1 MRHSILV
8 KFLTVLLAAG
18 SLVAAI
24 GGGIGIV
31 AMESSGLYI
40 SGPEVLQDKEYD
52 STGKAIASAYAQY
65 YAAET
70 QSNLTTAMREDQ
82 YLDPADRWDTDHWAV
97 TLQQGDEVLQS
108 SGDVSGLAVVRQYT
122 VAPAYPIVS
131 LNGPNSQP
139 DSEEDTTNKPLY
151 GNVEVPKDYLYYE
164 TRTTWTNGSLVTY
177 YYYYFEAPEYTVTVH
192 MHPEVLESSALYILT
207 NLYPHRYTFI
217 IVLAIGL
224 LLFATAMVYLLWAAG
239 RTPEGEI
246 RPGGLNRLPIDLY
259 ALLAVLGGFGLS
271 LLLEYLTQ
279 WMERDGPH
287 PGNLSILAV
296 NLLAIT
302 LMPISFLNAFAAQ
315 VKEKGFLWKQ
325 SLTGKFCRLL
335 YAGLRLL
342 ARGLKALFALMPMV
356 WQWFA
361 GAGVVLVVLAVTAL
375 IAVNGS
381 AIPLIVVSVLCL
393 AALGYSTYAFGVLLS
408 GARRMAAGK
417 LDDKIDSPYLIGIF
431 ARCADHMNALA
442 EVAVVAA
449 GKQMR
454 AERMRAEL
462 IANVSHDIK
471 TPLTSIISY
480 VDLLQNDPT
489 PEESAQY
496 LEVLGRQS
504 LRMKKLIED
513 LVEMSKV
520 STGNLTVEIGPADA
534 AEAVEQALGEF
545 SDKLSRADLI
555 PVFDRPNQSVPILAD
570 GRLLWRVL
578 SNLLSN
584 AVKYALPGTRIY
596 IDLVQLENQVLLSIK
611 NVSREKLNIGADEL
625 TERFVRGDAS
635 RNTEGSGL
643 GLHIA
648 KTLMEL
654 QKGQLHLRVDGDLFK
669 VTLVFP
675 AGDIS

>member
-24 GGGIGIV
+24 GGGAGIV
-31 AMESSGLYI
+31 AMESSGLYV
-40 SGPEVLQDKEYD
+40 SGPEVLQEKEYD
-52 STGKAIASAYAQY
+52 SVGKSIASAYAQY
-65 YAAET
+65 YAVENK
-70 QSNLTTAMREDQ
+70 SNLTYALREDL

-97 TLQQGDEVLQS
+97 TLRQGDEVLQS
-108 SGDVSGLAVVRQYT
+108 SGDVSNFAVVRQYT
-122 VAPAYPIVS
+122 LAPVYPIVS
-131 LNGPNSQP
+131 IYAPNEQP
-139 DSEEDTTNKPLY
+139 DSTTNKPLY

-164 TRTTWTNGSLVTY
+164 AKTSWTGGSLVTY
-177 YYYYFEAPEYTVTVH
+177 YFYYFEAGEYTLTVH
-192 MHPEVLESSALYILT
+192 MQPEVLDSSALYILT
-207 NLYPHRYTFI
+207 NMYPHRYTFI
-217 IVLAIGL
+217 IILAVGL
-224 LLFATAMVYLLWAAG
+224 LLFVAALVHLLWSAG
-239 RTPEGEI
+239 RTEDGAIHPAG
-246 RPGGLNRLPIDLY
+246 PNRLPIDLY
-259 ALLAVLGGFGLS
+259 ALLALLGGYGLC
-271 LLLEYLTQ
+271 LLLEYLIG
-279 WMERDGPH
+279 WMQRQGPH

-296 NLLAIT
+296 NLMTIT
-302 LMPISFLNAFAAQ
+302 LMPIGFLTAFAAQ
-315 VKEKGFLWKQ
+315 IKEKGFLWKQ
-325 SLTGKFCRLL
+325 SLVGRLCRLL
-335 YAGLRLL
+335 FAGLRLL
-342 ARGLKALFALMPMV
+342 VRGVTVLFALMPMI

-361 GAGVVLVVLAVTAL
+361 GAAVLLAALAVTAL

-381 AIPLIVVSVLCL
+381 VVPLILVSILCVAAVL
-393 AALGYSTYAFGVLLS
+393 YSTYAFGVLLA
-408 GARRMAAGK
+408 GAKRMAAGE
-417 LDDKIDSPYLIGIF
+417 LDAKITSSYLIGIF
-431 ARCADHMNALA
+431 DRCAAHMNALA

-449 GKQMR
+449 EKQMR
-454 AERMRAEL
+454 SDRMRAEL

-471 TPLTSIISY
+471 TPLTSIINY
-480 VDLLQNDPT
+480 VDLLQNART
-489 PEESAQY
+489 QEETAQY

-520 STGNLTVEIGPADA
+520 STGNITVEIGQADA

-545 SDKLSRADLI
+545 SDKLGSAGLI
-555 PVFDRPNQSVPILAD
+555 PVFERPEQSVPILAD

-596 IDLVQLENQVLLSIK
+596 IDLVQLENQVLLSVK
-611 NVSREKLNIGADEL
+611 NVSREKLNMSADEL
-625 TERFVRGDAS
+625 TERFVRGDTS

-675 AGDIS
+675 AGSDS